1 MMALD
6 ALLARLEGRVVTPV
20 TDGAISNVTPKPAM
34 ILVHTPLTCSPVT
47 CVTSVTSV
55 TAKND
60 DTVGESI
67 SEPIPDP
74 ATEARRQR
82 VLTMLADNPALR
94 LAVVCDGAGDPVPV
108 AVAIRDKGSVEILIP
123 AARFDPF
130 ALLELVERHTVH

>member
-1 MMALD
+1 MTLSSLIRKRDTGSIAT
-6 ALLARLEGRVVTPV
+6 AIP
-20 TDGAISNVTPKPAM
+20 AISATQPA
-34 ILVHTPLTCSPVT
+34 
-47 CVTSVTSV
+47 
-55 TAKND
+55 
-60 DTVGESI
+60 GEAAAVARIAIANPEVAPS
-67 SEPIPDP
+67 DP

-82 VLTMLADNPALR
+82 VLAMLADNPALR

>member
-1 MMALD
+1 MALD
-6 ALLARLEGRVVTPV
+6 ALLARLEGRVVTSV
-20 TDGAISNVTPKPAM
+20 TDGAIPNVTPKPAM
-34 ILVHTPLTCSPVT
+34 ILVSTPLTCSPVT
-47 CVTSVTSV
+47 CVTSV

-94 LAVVCDGAGDPVPV
+94 LAVVCDGVGDPVP
-108 AVAIRDKGSVEILIP
+108 IRDKGSVEILIP

-130 ALLELVERHTVH
+130 ALLELVERHSVH